1 MCQREVGMILLILS
15 VVTLPGC
22 LNLNPDQIDDSV
34 DDAYQFLEITT
45 CNGLVML
52 CERTYDQVT
61 FPETHNSYST
71 HEDNIYYP
79 ASNHR
84 TGFQA
89 QWNAGMR
96 AFMIDTHYENLNDE
110 NLDGSIICSVVPQI
124 TESVVEATERFTS
137 KKVYTVGPG
146 IKTGLKVNI
155 DNPKELGPD
164 RIANSVGGFK
174 MAQKSVII
182 VDLGTAT
189 TFDVVN
195 DKKEYL
201 GGSIAPGIKISLEA
215 LTTKTSSLK
224 SVEILSPKSVIGKNT
239 YEAIQSG
246 LILGHAS
253 MIDSMLE
260 KIILETGTNP
270 KIVITGGLGE
280 VIQPQLNVETEYS
293 KDLTL
298 NGLEEIYFLNN

>member
-1 MCQREVGMILLILS
+1 M
-15 VVTLPGC
+15 
-22 LNLNPDQIDDSV
+22 
-34 DDAYQFLEITT
+34 
-45 CNGLVML
+45 
-52 CERTYDQVT
+52 
-61 FPETHNSYST
+61 
-71 HEDNIYYP
+71 
-79 ASNHR
+79 
-84 TGFQA
+84 
-89 QWNAGMR
+89 
-96 AFMIDTHYENLNDE
+96 
-110 NLDGSIICSVVPQI
+110 
-124 TESVVEATERFTS
+124 
-137 KKVYTVGPG
+137 
-146 IKTGLKVNI
+146 
-155 DNPKELGPD
+155 GPD

-174 MAQKSVII
+174 MTQKSVII

-224 SVEILSPKSVIGKNT
+224 SVEILSPRSVIGKNT

-280 VIQPQLNVETEYS
+280 VIQPLLNVETEYS

>member
-1 MCQREVGMILLILS
+1 MKNIVAIDVGNSETTVGVGNNLS
-15 VVTLPGC
+15 WKSYRYTTRKTITSDELFMMFKTT
-22 LNLNPDQIDDSV
+22 ID
-34 DDAYQFLEITT
+34 
-45 CNGLVML
+45 
-52 CERTYDQVT
+52 
-61 FPETHNSYST
+61 PES
-71 HEDNIYYP
+71 I
-79 ASNHR
+79 
-84 TGFQA
+84 
-89 QWNAGMR
+89 
-96 AFMIDTHYENLNDE
+96 NDE

-124 TESVVEATERFTS
+124 TDSVIEATKRFTS
-137 KKVYTVGPG
+137 KTVKNVGPG

-174 MAQKSVII
+174 MAKKTAVII
-182 VDLGTAT
+182 DLGTAT
-189 TFDVVN
+189 TFDIVN
-195 DKKEYL
+195 YKKEYL

-215 LTTKTSSLK
+215 LTSKTSSLK
-224 SVEILSPKSVIGKNT
+224 SVEISNPKSVIGKNT

-260 KIILETGTNP
+260 KIILEIDSEP
-270 KIVITGGLGE
+270 KIIITGGLGE
-280 VIQPQLNVETEYS
+280 IIQPILNIETIYS

>member
-1 MCQREVGMILLILS
+1 M
-15 VVTLPGC
+15 
-22 LNLNPDQIDDSV
+22 
-34 DDAYQFLEITT
+34 
-45 CNGLVML
+45 
-52 CERTYDQVT
+52 
-61 FPETHNSYST
+61 
-71 HEDNIYYP
+71 
-79 ASNHR
+79 
-84 TGFQA
+84 
-89 QWNAGMR
+89 
-96 AFMIDTHYENLNDE
+96 
-110 NLDGSIICSVVPQI
+110 
-124 TESVVEATERFTS
+124 
-137 KKVYTVGPG
+137 GPG

-174 MAQKSVII
+174 MAKKSVII

-270 KIVITGGLGE
+270 RIVITGGLGE
-280 VIQPQLNVETEYS
+280 VIQPLLNVETEYS

>member
-1 MCQREVGMILLILS
+1 
-15 VVTLPGC
+15 
-22 LNLNPDQIDDSV
+22 
-34 DDAYQFLEITT
+34 
-45 CNGLVML
+45 
-52 CERTYDQVT
+52 
-61 FPETHNSYST
+61 
-71 HEDNIYYP
+71 
-79 ASNHR
+79 
-84 TGFQA
+84 
-89 QWNAGMR
+89 
-96 AFMIDTHYENLNDE
+96 
-110 NLDGSIICSVVPQI
+110 
-124 TESVVEATERFTS
+124 
-137 KKVYTVGPG
+137 
-146 IKTGLKVNI
+146 
-155 DNPKELGPD
+155 
-164 RIANSVGGFK
+164 
-174 MAQKSVII
+174 MAKKSVII

-270 KIVITGGLGE
+270 SIVITGGLGE
-280 VIQPQLNVETEYS
+280 VIQPLLNVETEYS

>member
-1 MCQREVGMILLILS
+1 MKNIVAIDVGNS
-15 VVTLPGC
+15 ETTVGVGN
-22 LNLNPDQIDDSV
+22 NLAWKSYRYTTRKTITSDELFMMFKTTID
-34 DDAYQFLEITT
+34 
-45 CNGLVML
+45 
-52 CERTYDQVT
+52 
-61 FPETHNSYST
+61 PES
-71 HEDNIYYP
+71 I
-79 ASNHR
+79 
-84 TGFQA
+84 
-89 QWNAGMR
+89 
-96 AFMIDTHYENLNDE
+96 NDE

-124 TESVVEATERFTS
+124 TDSVIEATKRFTS
-137 KKVYTVGPG
+137 KTVKNVGPG

-174 MAQKSVII
+174 MAKKTAVII
-182 VDLGTAT
+182 DLGTAT
-189 TFDVVN
+189 TFDIVN
-195 DKKEYL
+195 NKKEYL

-215 LTTKTSSLK
+215 LTSKTSSLK
-224 SVEILSPKSVIGKNT
+224 SVEISNPKSVIGKNT

-260 KIILETGTNP
+260 KIILEIDLEPT
-270 KIVITGGLGE
+270 IIITGGLGE
-280 VIQPQLNVETEYS
+280 IIQPILNIETIYS